1 MYYHSV
7 EMLKG
12 CALAVLILVGVPRG
26 VAQTQT
32 QTRAEATAASKH
44 SVTVKFDYDFHT
56 THACS
61 RRIRANCV
69 RQFVVYDI
77 SAGEDKRTQL
87 FKIPTPKH
95 AKKSNVPVTG
105 TSPQLLF
112 ESGQHQLEVVAQY
125 PDGTES
131 RKRASTTWVT
141 IP

>member
-12 CALAVLILVGVPRG
+12 CALAVLILVAAPGGIAP
-26 VAQTQT
+26 TQT
-32 QTRAEATAASKH
+32 APEGTAATKH

-61 RRIRANCV
+61 KRHKADCV

-87 FKIPTPKH
+87 FTIPTPRH

-112 ESGQHQLEVVAQY
+112 ESGQHLLEVVAQY

-131 RKRASTTWVT
+131 AKRASTTWVT